1 MSSSLINK
9 QTQGKRISLPE
20 SSRAALAINLSHL
33 FFVLPA

>member
-1 MSSSLINK
+1 MSRSLINE

-20 SSRAALAINLSHL
+20 SSRDALAINLSHL